1 MNKKGNVGFCLL
13 LVVVFLCSACSS
25 KRDMTKV
32 NWNTFTANQLI
43 KEVRNNELKYNT
55 LQAKF
60 NAKLTYDNNDFNMR
74 GQLRMK
80 NDSVIWMSLSVMLG
94 IEVIRV
100 KITPDSVFMIN
111 RTKNQYLTAQNRPNQ
126 RSPLH

>member
-1 MNKKGNVGFCLL
+1 
-13 LVVVFLCSACSS
+13 
-25 KRDMTKV
+25 MTKV

-80 NDSVIWMSLSVMLG
+80 M
-94 IEVIRV
+94 
-100 KITPDSVFMIN
+100 
-111 RTKNQYLTAQNRPNQ
+111 TALFGCRC
-126 RSPLH
+126 L